1 MPLCHLKFYL
11 KFARLF
17 NRKILLTNITRYHKN
32 HSGLKRNLIIILS
45 LIAFTF
51 TIANSASAQK
61 RKVLN
66 LQHYD
71 EEPYHFGFILGLN
84 QMLFTVKPVDNLPF
98 IKWEPK
104 QSPDISADS
113 LFVYSVTSTP
123 TPGFTIGILG
133 NLRLGKYFDMRFIP
147 ALSFGERRLNYSI
160 LSYTNDTATLLS
172 VEKSISSTYVDFP
185 LEFRYKSKRLNNM
198 LGYVLGGVN
207 YSIDLASQKKAEE
220 ASNTTTV
227 KLFKNDVSL
236 LIGAGV
242 DFYTSYFK
250 FGIQA
255 RMSYG
260 MNNLIQYEDNLY
272 TNSIGSLKSKVF
284 MLSFTF
290 E

>member
-1 MPLCHLKFYL
+1 M
-11 KFARLF
+11 
-17 NRKILLTNITRYHKN
+17 TNITRYHKN
-32 HSGLKRNLIIILS
+32 HSGLKRNLIIFLS

-51 TIANSASAQK
+51 TFADSAFAQK

-66 LQHYD
+66 LQNYD

-84 QMLFTVKPVDNLPF
+84 QMLFSVKPVNNLPF
-98 IKWEPK
+98 IKWDPI

-113 LFVYSVTSTP
+113 LFVYSVTSSP

-160 LSYTNDTATLLS
+160 LTYNNDTAILLN

-185 LEFRYKSKRLNNM
+185 LEFKYKSKRLNNM
-198 LGYVLGGVN
+198 LGYVLGGIN

-220 ASNTTTV
+220 SSNTTTV
-227 KLFKNDVSL
+227 KLLKNDVSL

-260 MNNLIQYEDNLY
+260 MNNIIQYEDNIY
-272 TNSIGSLKSKVF
+272 TNSIETLRSKVF

>member
-1 MPLCHLKFYL
+1 
-11 KFARLF
+11 
-17 NRKILLTNITRYHKN
+17 
-32 HSGLKRNLIIILS
+32 LKRNLIIILS
-45 LIAFTF
+45 LITITF
-51 TIANSASAQK
+51 FFADSTFAQK

-84 QMLFTVKPVDNLPF
+84 QMLFSVKPVNNLPF
-98 IKWEPK
+98 IKWEPS

-160 LSYTNDTATLLS
+160 LSYNNDTATLLY

-198 LGYVLGGVN
+198 LAYALGGVN
-207 YSIDLASQKKAEE
+207 YSIDLASQQKAEA

-227 KLFKNDVSL
+227 KLFKNDVTL

-260 MNNLIQYEDNLY
+260 LNNLIQYEDNLY
-272 TNSIGSLKSKVF
+272 TNSIESLRSKVF

>member
-1 MPLCHLKFYL
+1 MK
-11 KFARLF
+11 
-17 NRKILLTNITRYHKN
+17 RKSTILLT
-32 HSGLKRNLIIILS
+32 L

-61 RKVLN
+61 DKVLN

-84 QMLFTVKPVDNLPF
+84 QMLFSVKPVNNLPF
-98 IKWEPK
+98 IKWEPS
-104 QSPDISADS
+104 QAPDIYNVDS
-113 LFVYSVTSTP
+113 LFVYSVTASP

-147 ALSFGERRLNYSI
+147 ALSFGERKLNYSVVT
-160 LSYTNDTATLLS
+160 YNNDTATLLS
-172 VEKSISSTYVDFP
+172 IEKSISSTYVDFP

-198 LGYVLGGVN
+198 LAYVLGGVN

-220 ASNTTTV
+220 ATNTTTV

-236 LIGAGV
+236 LLGAGV

-260 MNNLIQYEDNLY
+260 LNNLIQYEDNIY
-272 TNSIGSLKSKVF
+272 TNSIASLRSKVF

>member
-1 MPLCHLKFYL
+1 M
-11 KFARLF
+11 
-17 NRKILLTNITRYHKN
+17 
-32 HSGLKRNLIIILS
+32 KRNLIIILS
-45 LIAFTF
+45 LIAFSF
-51 TIANSASAQK
+51 TIANSAFAQK

-84 QMLFTVKPVDNLPF
+84 QMLFAVKPVNNLPF
-98 IKWEPK
+98 IKWEPS
-104 QSPDISADS
+104 QSPDIFADS
-113 LFVYSVTSTP
+113 LFVYSVTSSP

-147 ALSFGERRLNYSI
+147 ALSFGERILNYSI
-160 LSYTNDTATLLS
+160 LSYEDGESQLVNT
-172 VEKSISSTYVDFP
+172 EKSISSTYVDFP

-198 LGYVLGGVN
+198 LAYVLGGVS
-207 YSIDLASQKKAEE
+207 YSIDLASQQKAEE
-220 ASNTTTV
+220 NSNTITV
-227 KLFKNDVSL
+227 KLLKNDVSL
-236 LIGAGV
+236 LAGAGV

-260 MNNLIQYEDNLY
+260 LNNLIQYEGNLY
-272 TNSIGSLKSKVF
+272 TNSIQSLKSKVF

>member
-1 MPLCHLKFYL
+1 
-11 KFARLF
+11 
-17 NRKILLTNITRYHKN
+17 LTNIKRYHKN
-32 HSGLKRNLIIILS
+32 HFSLKRNLIIILA
-45 LIAFTF
+45 LIAFSFTF
-51 TIANSASAQK
+51 TEHVFAQK
-61 RKVLN
+61 NKVLN
-66 LQHYD
+66 LQNYD

-84 QMLFTVKPVDNLPF
+84 QMLFSVKPVNNLPF
-98 IKWEPK
+98 ISWSPN
-104 QSPDISADS
+104 QAPDIYNVDS

-147 ALSFGERRLNYSI
+147 ALSFGERKLNYS
-160 LSYTNDTATLLS
+160 LMTYENDTATLLY

-198 LGYVLGGVN
+198 LAYALGGVN

-236 LIGAGV
+236 LVGAGV

-260 MNNLIQYEDNLY
+260 LNNLIQYENNIY
-272 TNSIGSLKSKVF
+272 TNSIESLKSKVF